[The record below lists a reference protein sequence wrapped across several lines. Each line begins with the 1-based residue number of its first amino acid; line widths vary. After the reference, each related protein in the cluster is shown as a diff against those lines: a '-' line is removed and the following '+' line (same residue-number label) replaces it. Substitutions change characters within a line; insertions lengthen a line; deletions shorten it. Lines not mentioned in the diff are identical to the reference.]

1 MKKTSRTADTP
12 QADAVPEALSTAP
25 LLHDEIARRAYD
37 RFCERGC
44 FHGADL
50 DDWLAAER
58 EVLAEHQDQ
67 P

>member
-1 MKKTSRTADTP
+1 MKRTSRTAAP
-12 QADAVPEALSTAP
+12 YRDAVPVAP
-25 LLHDEIARRAYD
+25 SAADRPLHDEIARRAYA

-44 FHGADL
+44 CHGADL